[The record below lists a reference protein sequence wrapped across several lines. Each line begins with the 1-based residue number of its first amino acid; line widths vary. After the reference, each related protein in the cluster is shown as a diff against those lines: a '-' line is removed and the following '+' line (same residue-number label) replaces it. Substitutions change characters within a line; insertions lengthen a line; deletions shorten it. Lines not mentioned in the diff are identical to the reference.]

1 MDNQSLAPAIIARPE
16 YVSTQAGETSAAGPL
31 EFWRALRRRKGAV
44 ILFAFGGALAGFL
57 WTLPQTPIYQARTSI
72 EIVGVNDNFLNT
84 KQVNPVTETG
94 TTSETTDLQ
103 TQIRILLSESLLGRV
118 LDKLGDDKALDLV
131 GLGFVATW
139 RRAFHVAEQPAIDR
153 REAALA
159 NAQRGVKVRAS
170 GLTRILEITADSAD
184 PAAAAKFANTLAGE
198 FISQN
203 LEARWKSTGQT
214 SQWLTQQLEEMRL
227 KLKRSEDALQAYAR
241 ESGLSFTAEHVS
253 VSEDELGRLQQSLSA
268 AKAERMAR
276 QSRYEMAL
284 ASPPDALA
292 EVLNDE
298 SLRDYQAKLTE
309 LKRQI
314 AELGATFMPEH
325 PKMMRAQAQ
334 LATLESALERARG
347 ETIKRIDNEYEEA
360 KRKEAL
366 ISSAYSELAQKAAG
380 ESEKAIQ
387 YNILKREVDSNRQLY
402 DTLLQQWKQSTMA
415 AAVRA
420 SNVRVVDPARVPKRP
435 YKPDALLNVELGLLA
450 GIVVGAVF
458 VILRDRADRS
468 VRQPGDT
475 PLYLNLPELG
485 VIPTGGPGRTVRQL
499 ARLRLGPKQPV
510 ELIMWQRKPS
520 LISESFRSVLLSIL
534 FSGEGAGL
542 RKVLAVTSAG
552 PGEGKSTVVSNLGI
566 AIAEMGKKVLLI
578 DADLRKPRLQQ
589 IFGMANEHGL
599 SEVLREPEPLNGSG
613 RVEELIR
620 QTEVPGLFVL
630 TSGLTSGPSATT
642 ASALLY
648 GPRMP
653 ELLRR
658 LRPEFETILID
669 TPPMLQL
676 HDARAIGR
684 AADRVILVVRCG
696 KTSRDA
702 VVAASLRICEDGAKI
717 LGTILNDWDPNA
729 LPSGRPV
736 HNRASYKSFKKHY
749 ASKGAHA

>member
-1 MDNQSLAPAIIARPE
+1 MDNQPLAPAIIPRPE
-16 YVSTQAGETSAAGPL
+16 YISTQAGETSAAGPL

-44 ILFAFGGALAGFL
+44 ILFAIGGALAGLL

-118 LDKLGDDKALDLV
+118 LDKLGNDKALDLV

-139 RRAFHVAEQPAIDR
+139 RRAFHMAEQPAIDR

-170 GLTRILEITADSAD
+170 GITRILEITADSAD

-214 SQWLTQQLEEMRL
+214 SQWLTRQIEEMRL
-227 KLKRSEDALQAYAR
+227 KLQRSEDALQAYAR
-241 ESGLSFTAEHVS
+241 QSGLRFTAEHVS
-253 VSEDELGRLQQSLSA
+253 VSEDELGRLQQNLSA

-284 ASPPDALA
+284 ASPPDALPD
-292 EVLNDE
+292 VLNLDVLNNE

-380 ESEKAIQ
+380 EAEKAIQ

-402 DTLLQQWKQSTMA
+402 DTMLQQWKQSTMA

-420 SNVRVVDPARVPKRP
+420 SNVRVVDPARIPKRP
-435 YKPDALLNVELGLLA
+435 YKPDALLNEELGLLT
-450 GIVVGAVF
+450 GLVLGAVF
-458 VILRDRADRS
+458 VI
-468 VRQPGDT
+468 
-475 PLYLNLPELG
+475 
-485 VIPTGGPGRTVRQL
+485 
-499 ARLRLGPKQPV
+499 
-510 ELIMWQRKPS
+510 
-520 LISESFRSVLLSIL
+520 
-534 FSGEGAGL
+534 
-542 RKVLAVTSAG
+542 
-552 PGEGKSTVVSNLGI
+552 
-566 AIAEMGKKVLLI
+566 
-578 DADLRKPRLQQ
+578 
-589 IFGMANEHGL
+589 
-599 SEVLREPEPLNGSG
+599 
-613 RVEELIR
+613 
-620 QTEVPGLFVL
+620 
-630 TSGLTSGPSATT
+630 
-642 ASALLY
+642 
-648 GPRMP
+648 
-653 ELLRR
+653 
-658 LRPEFETILID
+658 
-669 TPPMLQL
+669 
-676 HDARAIGR
+676 
-684 AADRVILVVRCG
+684 
-696 KTSRDA
+696 
-702 VVAASLRICEDGAKI
+702 
-717 LGTILNDWDPNA
+717 
-729 LPSGRPV
+729 
-736 HNRASYKSFKKHY
+736 
-749 ASKGAHA
+749 